1 MRKYKRK
8 HKGTDI
14 LEKKNEGW
22 LIFESEREENLQEN
36 FLEDFLRLLKNYY
49 FLTKFLPF
57 GLQSLKK
64 RQYTVACTFF

>member
-1 MRKYKRK
+1 MV
-8 HKGTDI
+8 T
-14 LEKKNEGW
+14 
-22 LIFESEREENLQEN
+22 LIFESAREKNLQEN
-36 FLEDFLRLLKNYY
+36 FLEDFLRFLKNYY